1 MPLPWL
7 DQPIMLETSRMDM
20 CELTP
25 EQCTWSRSRFRNWS
39 PPFRYIADLV
49 YGLGTLYFFIGVI
62 AACMI
67 SFWAS
72 RLVTGS
78 HSKQSSWQKLLGAF
92 RYLAYRRYRVAGYL
106 TPSLGVV
113 LLLASGALFFLAMTL
128 GPGPYY
134 WPDIM
139 YGSSPPIA
147 NRAGWMA
154 LACLPFILILST
166 KANMIATLTGVSHE
180 KLIIFHN
187 WTGWAMFVLSLVHT
201 FPFIVVHL
209 QQGDMAMQWNMSI
222 FYWSGV
228 VALVAQT
235 YLQFMSLSFIRNRFY
250 EFFKATH
257 LLAALIFVLFLFF
270 HCDYTLTSW
279 HYFIAAG
286 VLYTLSFLYPQ
297 IRTYGEFGF
306 GLRAT
311 FDMVSDHTMR
321 ITVPVRTTWQPSQ
334 HMFLRFVALKAHT
347 LTSHPFTICSV
358 PSATSPLTDEK
369 SNLVFYVQA
378 RGGVTGRLAKLAVN
392 RGGYTVPV
400 LLDGPYGGIK
410 GKPLSSYDDNLI
422 VACGAGAPFSLGLVM
437 DALLRRRAFAA
448 KAESGL
454 VSLPRVEVLI
464 ATRDREFVQWYCEAL
479 TDFMESNG
487 LPLDLQG
494 IRITV
499 FQTGSGAGAAMS
511 TASTANDNV
520 AEMKEES
527 AVSDTK
533 VLSSRNQSSGSRRS
547 SRSSSGALQI
557 ETRTG
562 RPEIGR
568 TVHEATRRQNK
579 SVAIVACGPGGVV
592 EEVQA
597 AAAAA
602 QLRILGSGNEGARE
616 VYLHTEHFS

>member
-1 MPLPWL
+1 MPMPWL
-7 DQPIMLETSRMDM
+7 DQPVLLESSRMDM

-25 EQCTWSRSRFRNWS
+25 EQCTWSRSRFRNW
-39 PPFRYIADLV
+39 YIADLV

-78 HSKQSSWQKLLGAF
+78 SSKQSSWRKLLGTF

-147 NRAGWMA
+147 TRAGWMA

-201 FPFIVVHL
+201 FPFIVVHI
-209 QQGDMAMQWNMSI
+209 QQGDMAMQWTMSI

-228 VALVAQT
+228 VALIAQA

-257 LLAALIFVLFLFF
+257 MLAALIFVLFLFF

-279 HYFIAAG
+279 HYFIAAA
-286 VLYTLSFLYPQ
+286 VLYTLSFLYSQ
-297 IRTYGEFGF
+297 IRTYAEFGF

-311 FDMVSDHTMR
+311 FDMVSDTTMR
-321 ITVPVRTTWQPSQ
+321 ITVPVRTTWQPTQ
-334 HMFLRFVALKAHT
+334 HMFLRFVALQAHT
-347 LTSHPFTICSV
+347 LTSHPFTVCSV
-358 PSATSPLTDEK
+358 PTAASTTET

-378 RGGVTGRLAKLAVN
+378 RRGLTGRLAKMAA
-392 RGGYTVPV
+392 RGCTVPV

-410 GKPLSSYDDNLI
+410 GKPLSSYDNNLI
-422 VACGAGAPFSLGLVM
+422 IACGAGAPFSLGLVM
-437 DALLRRRAFAA
+437 DALLLRRAFAS

-464 ATRDREFVQWYCEAL
+464 ATRDRQLVQWYCEAL
-479 TDFMESNG
+479 TDFMEANG

-494 IRITV
+494 IRISV
-499 FQTGSGAGAAMS
+499 FQTGSSSNGSAAMS
-511 TASTANDNV
+511 TTSTTQEND
-520 AEMKEES
+520 AELQEKS
-527 AVSDTK
+527 ALSNTK
-533 VLSSRNQSSGSRRS
+533 VSSSSNHG
-547 SRSSSGALQI
+547 SRSSSSSSSTRLLQI
-557 ETRTG
+557 ETHTG
-562 RPEIGR
+562 RPDIGS
-568 TVHEATRRQNK
+568 TVREATRRPNT
-579 SVAIVACGPGGVV
+579 SLAIVACGPGSVV
-592 EEVQA
+592 EEVQE

-602 QLRILGSGNEGARE
+602 QLRILGSRNEGARE
-616 VYLHTEHFS
+616 VYLHTEHFSW

>member
-7 DQPIMLETSRMDM
+7 DQPVMLEGSRMDM
-20 CELTP
+20 CELTT
-25 EQCTWSRSRFRNWS
+25 EQCTWSRSRFRNW
-39 PPFRYIADLV
+39 YIADLV

-72 RLVTGS
+72 RLVPGS
-78 HSKQSSWQKLLGAF
+78 SSKQSSWQKLLGAF

-106 TPSLGVV
+106 TPSLGVM
-113 LLLASGALFFLAMTL
+113 LLIASGAVFFLAMTL

-134 WPDIM
+134 WPDIA

-147 NRAGWMA
+147 TRAGWMA

-187 WTGWAMFVLSLVHT
+187 WTGWAMFVLSLIHT
-201 FPFIVVHL
+201 FPFFIVHV
-209 QQGDMAMQWNMSI
+209 QQGDMDMQWTMSI

-228 VALVAQT
+228 VALVAQA
-235 YLQFMSLSFIRNRFY
+235 YLQFMSISFIRNRFY

-279 HYFIAAG
+279 HYFIAAA
-286 VLYTLSFLYPQ
+286 VLYTLSSLYSQ
-297 IRTYGEFGF
+297 IRTYCEFGF

-311 FDMVSDHTMR
+311 FDMVSENTMR

-334 HMFLRFVALKAHT
+334 HMFLRFVALQAHT
-347 LTSHPFTICSV
+347 LTSHPFTVCSV
-358 PSATSPLTDEK
+358 PAAASATEK
-369 SNLVFYVQA
+369 SDLVFYVQA
-378 RGGVTGRLAKLAVN
+378 RKGVTGRLAKMAA
-392 RGGYTVPV
+392 RGCTVPV

-422 VACGAGAPFSLGLVM
+422 IACGAGAPFSLGLVM
-437 DALLRRRAFAA
+437 DALLVRRAFGS

-464 ATRDREFVQWYCEAL
+464 ATRDRQLVQWYCEAL
-479 TDFMESNG
+479 TDFMEANG

-494 IRITV
+494 IRISV
-499 FQTGSGAGAAMS
+499 FLTGSGSGSATVS
-511 TASTANDNV
+511 TTSTTQEIDTEN
-520 AEMKEES
+520 KEKS
-527 AVSDTK
+527 ALSNTK
-533 VLSSRNQSSGSRRS
+533 VLSSSNHGSSD
-547 SRSSSGALQI
+547 SGTRTLQI
-557 ETRTG
+557 ETHSG
-562 RPEIGR
+562 RPDIGS
-568 TVHEATRRQNK
+568 TVRQATSRPNN
-579 SVAIVACGPGGVV
+579 SLAIVACGPGGVV

-597 AAAAA
+597 AAAEA

>member
-1 MPLPWL
+1 
-7 DQPIMLETSRMDM
+7 MLESSRMDM

-25 EQCTWSRSRFRNWS
+25 EQCTWSRSRFRNW
-39 PPFRYIADLV
+39 YIADLV

-67 SFWAS
+67 SFWAP

-78 HSKQSSWQKLLGAF
+78 SSKCSSWRKLLGAF

-106 TPSLGVV
+106 TPSVGVV

-134 WPDIM
+134 WPDII

-147 NRAGWMA
+147 TRAGWMA

-166 KANMIATLTGVSHE
+166 KANMIANLTGVSHE

-187 WTGWAMFVLSLVHT
+187 WTGWAMFVLSL
-201 FPFIVVHL
+201 
-209 QQGDMAMQWNMSI
+209 GDMVMQWNMSI

-228 VALVAQT
+228 VALIAQA

-270 HCDYTLTSW
+270 HCDYTLTSCSPSTPQALF
-279 HYFIAAG
+279 HRRRGALHPVLPVLPDPDLRRVRLRPARDLRPGLGPHPAHHRAGADHVAAG
-286 VLYTLSFLYPQ
+286 AAHVPALRGAAGARPHVAPLHRLQRPRCGVAQRRRVIESSLLRPGPQ
-297 IRTYGEFGF
+297 GRHGPPGQD
-306 GLRAT
+306 GGRPRRVHGAGPDRRAVWR
-311 FDMVSDHTMR
+311 D
-321 ITVPVRTTWQPSQ
+321 Q
-334 HMFLRFVALKAHT
+334 
-347 LTSHPFTICSV
+347 
-358 PSATSPLTDEK
+358 
-369 SNLVFYVQA
+369 
-378 RGGVTGRLAKLAVN
+378 
-392 RGGYTVPV
+392 
-400 LLDGPYGGIK
+400 

-437 DALLRRRAFAA
+437 DALLLRRAFAS
-448 KAESGL
+448 KAEAGV

-464 ATRDREFVQWYCEAL
+464 ATRDRQFVQWYCEAL

-494 IRITV
+494 IRISV
-499 FQTGSGAGAAMS
+499 FQTGGGSNSSTAVS
-511 TASTANDNV
+511 TASTTQDNE
-520 AEMKEES
+520 AEIKGR
-527 AVSDTK
+527 K
-533 VLSSRNQSSGSRRS
+533 
-547 SRSSSGALQI
+547 SRSYPAPRQSLQI

-562 RPEIGR
+562 RPDIGA
-568 TVHEATRRQNK
+568 TVREVTRRPGT
-579 SVAIVACGPGGVV
+579 SLAVVACGPGGVV

-597 AAAAA
+597 AAAEA
-602 QLRILGSGNEGARE
+602 QLRILGSRNEGARE

>member
-7 DQPIMLETSRMDM
+7 DQPIMLESSRMDM

-25 EQCTWSRSRFRNWS
+25 EQCTWSRSRFRNW
-39 PPFRYIADLV
+39 YIADLV
-49 YGLGTLYFFIGVI
+49 YGLGALYFFIGVI

-72 RLVTGS
+72 RLVVGS
-78 HSKQSSWQKLLGAF
+78 SSKRSSWRKLLGAF
-92 RYLAYRRYRVAGYL
+92 RYLAYRRYNVAGYL
-106 TPSLGVV
+106 TPSVGVV

-147 NRAGWMA
+147 TRAGWMA

-201 FPFIVVHL
+201 FPFIVVHI
-209 QQGDMAMQWNMSI
+209 QQGDMVMQWNMSI

-228 VALVAQT
+228 VALVAQA

-257 LLAALIFVLFLFF
+257 MLAALIFVLFLFF

-286 VLYTLSFLYPQ
+286 VLYTLSFLYSQ
-297 IRTYGEFGF
+297 IRTYSEFGF

-311 FDMVSDHTMR
+311 LDMVSDTTMR
-321 ITVPVRTTWQPSQ
+321 ITVPARTTWQPTQ
-334 HMFLRFVALKAHT
+334 HMFLRFVALQAHA

-358 PSATSPLTDEK
+358 PAATSPLTDEK

-378 RGGVTGRLAKLAVN
+378 RQGVTGRLATMAAA
-392 RGGYTVPV
+392 RGGCTVPV
-400 LLDGPYGGIK
+400 LIDGPYGGIK
-410 GKPLSSYDDNLI
+410 GKPLSSYDDNLV

-437 DALLRRRAFAA
+437 DALLLRRAFAA
-448 KAESGL
+448 KAEAG
-454 VSLPRVEVLI
+454 VVTLPRVEVLI
-464 ATRDREFVQWYCEAL
+464 ATRDPQFVQWYCEAL
-479 TDFMESNG
+479 TDFMVFNG
-487 LPLDLQG
+487 LPIDLQG
-494 IRITV
+494 IRISV
-499 FQTGSGAGAAMS
+499 FQTGGSSTSRNPTALFTTS
-511 TASTANDNV
+511 TAPDND
-520 AEMKEES
+520 AENREKS

-533 VLSSRNQSSGSRRS
+533 V
-547 SRSSSGALQI
+547 SSSSNHSANSSNKSLQLEI
-557 ETRTG
+557 RSG
-562 RPEIGR
+562 RPDIGA
-568 TVHEATRRQNK
+568 TVRQATRRPNV
-579 SVAIVACGPGGVV
+579 SLALVACGPGGVV

-597 AAAAA
+597 AAAEA

>member
-7 DQPIMLETSRMDM
+7 DQPIMLESSRMDM

-25 EQCTWSRSRFRNWS
+25 EQCTWSRSRFRNW
-39 PPFRYIADLV
+39 YIADLV

-72 RLVTGS
+72 RLVVGS
-78 HSKQSSWQKLLGAF
+78 SRKRSSWRKLLGAF
-92 RYLAYRRYRVAGYL
+92 RYLAYRRYKMAGCL
-106 TPSLGVV
+106 TPSVGVV

-147 NRAGWMA
+147 TRAGWMA

-201 FPFIVVHL
+201 FPFIVVHI
-209 QQGDMAMQWNMSI
+209 QQGDMVMQWNMSI

-228 VALVAQT
+228 VALVAQA

-257 LLAALIFVLFLFF
+257 MLAALIFVLFLFF

-286 VLYTLSFLYPQ
+286 VLYTLSFLYSQ
-297 IRTYGEFGF
+297 IRTYSEFGF

-311 FDMVSDHTMR
+311 FDMVSDTTMR
-321 ITVPVRTTWQPSQ
+321 ITVPARTTWQPTQ
-334 HMFLRFVALKAHT
+334 HMFLRFVALQAHA

-358 PSATSPLTDEK
+358 PAATSPLTDEK

-378 RGGVTGRLAKLAVN
+378 RKGVTGRLAKMAAA
-392 RGGYTVPV
+392 RGGCTVPV
-400 LLDGPYGGIK
+400 LIDGPYGGIK

-437 DALLRRRAFAA
+437 DALLLRRAFAA
-448 KAESGL
+448 KADAG
-454 VSLPRVEVLI
+454 VVTLPNVEVLI
-464 ATRDREFVQWYCEAL
+464 ATRDPQFVQWYCEAL

-487 LPLDLQG
+487 LPIDLQG
-494 IRITV
+494 IRISL
-499 FQTGSGAGAAMS
+499 FQTGGSGNSRSPTAMS
-511 TASTANDNV
+511 TTSTTPDND
-520 AEMKEES
+520 AEAREKS

-533 VLSSRNQSSGSRRS
+533 V
-547 SRSSSGALQI
+547 SSSSSHSGNSSSKSLQLEI
-557 ETRTG
+557 RSG
-562 RPEIGR
+562 RPDIGAMVR
-568 TVHEATRRQNK
+568 QATRRPNV
-579 SVAIVACGPGGVV
+579 SLALVACGPGGVV

-597 AAAAA
+597 AAAEA